1 LTGVFYCCRAVA
13 RSMVSRGSGGRIVI
27 TSSVAGKRAE
37 RFLAA
42 YSASK
47 FGVIGTPGALREWH
61 DR

>member
-1 LTGVFYCCRAVA
+1 
-13 RSMVSRGSGGRIVI
+13 MVSRGSGGRIVI

-42 YSASK
+42 YSAST